1 MKKTPIIKQ
10 IMTPFP
16 HSISGSATIKQAREV
31 MSRHSI
37 RHLPVVTDGWLV
49 GILTDRDLKLVQA
62 VTKAENFAEKYSV
75 KDCCRYD
82 GVYIVS
88 ALTRADEVLSYMAT
102 NRIGSALITEAKK
115 LVGIFT
121 VTDACRSFVE
131 FLRSE

>member
-1 MKKTPIIKQ
+1 MKKIPIIKQ

-31 MSRHSI
+31 MSGHSI
-37 RHLPVVTDGWLV
+37 RHLPVVADGWLV

-62 VTKAENFAEKYSV
+62 VTKEENFAETYLV

-82 GVYIVS
+82 VYIVS

-102 NRIGSALITEAKK
+102 NRIGSALITEGKK

-121 VTDACRSFVE
+121 VTDACRSFAEV
-131 FLRSE
+131 LRSE